1 MVQFKPFQRQIP
13 APLFIGGAFIVI
25 FVVALIIFQLSA
37 SLVVS
42 AAFLLVSSIAA
53 YLFIQKF
60 EEKPSQVKEPA
71 AASQSDLSRTEHK
84 LNIVSKR
91 MSALETRMSSIET
104 VSDTIG
110 DPVST
115 SILEELETVGH
126 ALRDIADIIVEH
138 HRILVEVDQIG
149 DTEKRAP
156 EPIATQPPRNAQTPP
171 NPAIEADTD
180 TESGTIVS
188 MSKRQMETMLRQ
200 EMLSGRIG
208 AYSQG
213 IVSLPSKKSAFNHLS
228 FCIENGQGD
237 VILESDLVQ
246 MGVSRNLLLLFDRV
260 RFGYTHEIAR
270 YRTGNALPLICPI
283 SIITL
288 LEPSATSEMIAT
300 LRRNPGLAEKII
312 FLFSETTLENC
323 GDIGRENMARLH
335 KAGITFALEIVNDL
349 MIDVVT
355 LANMGFRVIMAPF
368 RLLQGAESG
377 QVKTEIHPSDLPG
390 LMDRYN
396 MEIVATGLTDTAN
409 VSDLRK
415 FNVYLALGP
424 LFDTPKL
431 VRFTTLQEQMPDDSS
446 APPPPTVNSEQNSDV
461 VRRVV
466 KPREQLRS
474 TPLRD
479 HLPKVGS

>member
-1 MVQFKPFQRQIP
+1 
-13 APLFIGGAFIVI
+13 
-25 FVVALIIFQLSA
+25 
-37 SLVVS
+37 
-42 AAFLLVSSIAA
+42 
-53 YLFIQKF
+53 
-60 EEKPSQVKEPA
+60 
-71 AASQSDLSRTEHK
+71 
-84 LNIVSKR
+84 
-91 MSALETRMSSIET
+91 
-104 VSDTIG
+104 
-110 DPVST
+110 
-115 SILEELETVGH
+115 
-126 ALRDIADIIVEH
+126 
-138 HRILVEVDQIG
+138 
-149 DTEKRAP
+149 
-156 EPIATQPPRNAQTPP
+156 
-171 NPAIEADTD
+171 
-180 TESGTIVS
+180 
-188 MSKRQMETMLRQ
+188 METMLRQ

-312 FLFSETTLENC
+312 FLFSETTLETC

-335 KAGITFALEIVNDL
+335 KVGITFALEIVNDL

-396 MEIVATGLTDTAN
+396 MEIVATGLTDTAE

>member
-37 SLVVS
+37 SLIVS
-42 AAFLLVSSIAA
+42 AAFLLVSSLAA
-53 YLFIQKF
+53 YLFIQKV
-60 EEKPSQVKEPA
+60 EEKSVPVKTAGP
-71 AASQSDLSRTEHK
+71 ASQSDLSRTEHK

-91 MSALETRMSSIET
+91 MSALETRMATIET
-104 VSDTIG
+104 ATDPAA

-149 DTEKRAP
+149 NTEKRVSAP
-156 EPIATQPPRNAQTPP
+156 IIAPTPP
-171 NPAIEADTD
+171 DSEPLSKSATDSD
-180 TESGTIVS
+180 TEDGTIVS

-200 EMLSGRIG
+200 EMLNGRIR

-213 IVSLPSKKSAFNHLS
+213 IVSLPSKKNAFNGLS

-270 YRTGNALPLICPI
+270 YRINTALPLICPM
-283 SIITL
+283 SMITL
-288 LEPSATSEMIAT
+288 LEPSATSEMITT

-312 FLFSETTLENC
+312 FLFSEKTLQNC

-335 KAGITFALEIVNDL
+335 KAGITFALEITSDL

-355 LANMGFRVIMAPF
+355 LANMGFRVVMVPF
-368 RLLQGAESG
+368 TLLQGAESG
-377 QVKTEIHPSDLPG
+377 QIRTEIHPSDLPG

-396 MEIVATGLTDTAN
+396 MEIVATGLSNDADI
-409 VSDLRK
+409 SELRK

-424 LFDTPKL
+424 LFDAPKL
-431 VRFTTLQEQMPDDSS
+431 VRFTALQDQLPDDRSVS
-446 APPPPTVNSEQNSDV
+446 APSSSNSTKNSDV

>member
-1 MVQFKPFQRQIP
+1 MVQFNSFQRRIP

-25 FVVALIIFQLSA
+25 FVVALIIFQLSE
-37 SLVVS
+37 SLIVS
-42 AAFLLVSSIAA
+42 AAFLIVSSIAA
-53 YLFIQKF
+53 YLFIQRF
-60 EEKPSQVKEPA
+60 EEKTAPVKTQA
-71 AASQSDLSRTEHK
+71 SASQADLSRTEHK
-84 LNIVSKR
+84 LNVVSKR
-91 MSALETRMSSIET
+91 MTALETRMTSMEASS
-104 VSDTIG
+104 DNIG
-110 DPVST
+110 DAVSN

-149 DTEKRAP
+149 DTEKRSMAP
-156 EPIATQPPRNAQTPP
+156 GAMKLSDGDQPPSPSARAENAK
-171 NPAIEADTD
+171 ADDETV
-180 TESGTIVS
+180 VS
-188 MSKRQMETMLRQ
+188 MSKRQMETLLRQ

-213 IVSLPSKKSAFNHLS
+213 IISLPSKKKAFNTLS
-228 FCIENGQGD
+228 FCIENSQGD
-237 VILESDLVQ
+237 AILERDLVQ

-270 YRTGNALPLICPI
+270 HGSNNTLPLICPM

-300 LRRNPGLAEKII
+300 LRRNPGLAGKII
-312 FLFSETTLENC
+312 FLFSEYTLENC

-335 KAGITFALEIVNDL
+335 KAGITFALEIANDL

-355 LANMGFRVIMAPF
+355 LANMGFRAVLIPF
-368 RLLQGAESG
+368 RLLRDAESG
-377 QVKTEIHPSDLPG
+377 QVRTEIHPSDLPG

-396 MEIVATGLTDTAN
+396 MEIVATGL
-409 VSDLRK
+409 SDAAELSRLRK
-415 FNVYLALGP
+415 FNVYLAHGP
-424 LFDTPKL
+424 LFDTPRL
-431 VRFTTLQEQMPDDSS
+431 VRFTALQEQMPVDSS
-446 APPPPTVNSEQNSDV
+446 GPQSLSDNDALNSDV
-461 VRRVV
+461 VHRVV
-466 KPREQLRS
+466 KTREQLKP